1 MHSHSFG
8 LPEITL
14 ILVVVAVIFWTRRQR
29 GYLGHLRHELLSRFL
44 VYSAETTRGK
54 EAEFIR
60 ERLPRK
66 IPMTLIVLL
75 ALGVFG
81 AVAWLSMR

>member
-1 MHSHSFG
+1 MSISVPQF
-8 LPEITL
+8 L
-14 ILVVVAVIFWTRRQR
+14 ILLAIVALFVGNR
-29 GYLGHLRHELLSRFL
+29 GLRSHAEHLHHELLNRFL

-60 ERLPRK
+60 ERLPRRL
-66 IPMTLIVLL
+66 PRSLLLIL

-81 AVAWLSMR
+81 AAVWWLSR